1 MNFNTILQLGKAS
14 IALPVSLSAM
24 TGYVICSGRA
34 DLPLLVVF
42 AGVFLLACA
51 AMAFNQVQERKS
63 DALMIRTSGRP
74 LPAGRITPSGAT
86 VIAIAFLLPGA
97 ALLWVFFPVASLLT
111 GLVTVAWYNLVY
123 TPLKRVTA
131 FAAVPGAV
139 VGALPPVIGWL
150 AAGGEISDHRII
162 LLAVFFFFGQIPHFW
177 LLLMMYG
184 EDYRRAAYPS
194 LTVIFSEL
202 QLRRLTFIWI
212 FWSAAVSL
220 FLSFF
225 GVMHQ
230 KWTALLLL
238 AGVILIL
245 VILSPLLISSQQKNN
260 PKKAFIYLNVF
271 YLYVMSL
278 LWMDS
283 LL

>member
-1 MNFNTILQLGKAS
+1 MNFNTLLQLGKAN

-24 TGYVICSGRA
+24 TGYVIGSRQA
-34 DLPLLVVF
+34 DLPLIVLF

-63 DALMIRTSGRP
+63 DALMSRTAGRP
-74 LPAGRITPSGAT
+74 LPSGRISLALAICIAVLFLISGTA
-86 VIAIAFLLPGA
+86 V
-97 ALLWVFFPVASLLT
+97 LWVFFPIGSMLT

-139 VGALPPVIGWL
+139 TGALPPVIGWL
-150 AAGGEISDHRII
+150 AAGGGLPDHRII

-184 EDYRRAAYPS
+184 EEYRKAGYPD
-194 LTVIFSEL
+194 LGNIFTEK
-202 QLRRLTFIWI
+202 QLRRLTFTWI
-212 FWSAAVSL
+212 CWSAAVSL
-220 FLSFF
+220 FLAFF

-230 KWTALLLL
+230 IWAAFLLL

-245 VILSPLLISSQQKNN
+245 LLLSPMLISMHQKINL
-260 PKKAFIYLNVF
+260 KKAFIYLNVF

-278 LWMDS
+278 LWLDS